1 MTTTTNLTRKHQ
13 AVRCSLRRGLTLIE
27 LLCFVSVAVA
37 TLGASIPGL
46 RDITVNQ
53 RLQAVTSILET
64 EVQLA
69 KSLAAAQGQTVRLAI
84 EPIAG
89 GTCMLIHTGPRRG
102 CECDAQGNAIC
113 TSASTVMHVRLHDA
127 ATGVRVTSVRQSI
140 AFSADRGT
148 VTPTATIKLADERG
162 RALHQV
168 VNVMGRT
175 RTCSPQGEVA
185 GFAAC

>member
-1 MTTTTNLTRKHQ
+1 MKTTNNSTRRNRS
-13 AVRCSLRRGLTLIE
+13 ARRSPIRGLTLIE
-27 LLCFVSVAVA
+27 LLCFVSVTVA
-37 TLGASIPGL
+37 TLGASLPGL
-46 RDITVNQ
+46 RDFALNQ
-53 RLQAVTSILET
+53 RLQATTSILET

-84 EPIAG
+84 EPTAG
-89 GTCMLIHTGPRRG
+89 GTCMLIHTGPRRA

-113 TSASTVMHVRLHDA
+113 TGAASVLHVRLHDA
-127 ATGVRVTSVRQSI
+127 TTGVRVTSVRQSL

-148 VTPTATIKLADERG
+148 VTPTATIKLEDVKG

-175 RTCSPQGEVA
+175 RTCSPLSAVA
-185 GFAAC
+185 GFPAC

>member
-1 MTTTTNLTRKHQ
+1 MTHQ
-13 AVRCSLRRGLTLIE
+13 AKPSRKQPTANGCSMRGLTLIE

-46 RDITVNQ
+46 RSFTLNQ
-53 RLQAVTSILET
+53 RLQAATSAIES

-84 EPIAG
+84 EPIVG
-89 GTCMLIHTGPRRG
+89 GACMLIHTGPRRG
-102 CECDAQGNAIC
+102 CECDAQGNAVCIG
-113 TSASTVMHVRLHDA
+113 AATVLHQRRHDA
-127 ATGVRVTSVRQSI
+127 ASGVRMTSARQSL

-148 VTPTATIKLADERG
+148 MTPTATIKLEDEKG
-162 RALHQV
+162 RELHQV

-175 RTCSPQGEVA
+175 RTCSPQSAIV